1 MTALSQLEKLLAT
14 PLPCLSQQRRKPYR
28 PREQE
33 IRRVYSLLN
42 RAVFDGVMRRPEIKT
57 GRETNAL
64 GWCIGMRSPSR
75 SRSGC
80 IMRLTDKWF
89 SVHWLIFVMAHEMCH
104 QYQWDIIG
112 PQRQAQGLR
121 PLISHGPSFFQHRA
135 RLAAIGVPLIKQ
147 VHIYRWFQYQDLQ
160 KL

>member
-14 PLPCLSQQRRKPYR
+14 PLPSRSQQRRKPYR

-42 RAVFDGVMRRPEIKT
+42 RAVFNGVLRRPEIKT

-64 GWCIGMRSPSR
+64 GWCIGIRSPSR

-80 IMRLTDKWF
+80 IIRITDKWY

-112 PQRQAQGLR
+112 PQRQAQGR
-121 PLISHGPSFFQHRA
+121 EPIMSHGPSFFQHRA
-135 RLAAIGVPLIKQ
+135 KLAELGIPLLKK
-147 VHIYRWFQYQDLQ
+147 VYMYRWFEYQDLR

>member
-14 PLPCLSQQRRKPYR
+14 PLPSLSQQRRKPYR
-28 PREQE
+28 PQERE
-33 IRRVYSLLN
+33 IHRVYSLLN
-42 RAVFDGVMRRPEIKT
+42 RAIFDGAMRRPEIKT
-57 GRETNAL
+57 GREVDAL

-104 QYQWDIIG
+104 QYQWDILG
-112 PQRQAQGLR
+112 PQRQAQGR
-121 PLISHGPSFFQHRA
+121 EPIMSHGPSFFQHRDK
-135 RLAAIGVPLIKQ
+135 LAELGIPLLKK
-147 VHIYRWFQYQDLQ
+147 VYMYRWFEYQDLR

>member
-14 PLPCLSQQRRKPYR
+14 PLPCPSQQRRKPYR

-42 RAVFDGVMRRPEIKT
+42 RAVFNGVLRRPEIKT

-64 GWCIGMRSPSR
+64 GWCIGMRSPTK

-112 PQRQAQGLR
+112 PQRQAQGQQ
-121 PLISHGPSFFQHRA
+121 PSTQSTISSNRSPSDKTSSY
-135 RLAAIGVPLIKQ
+135 LSLVPVSRSSKTINK
-147 VHIYRWFQYQDLQ
+147 V
-160 KL
+160 